1 MKYRSAVT
9 VIGTLCVMLVLSVV
23 SVTAQQTPAP
33 ANTEQALFK
42 QLVEKTQSRPARG
55 STQQE
60 GLRNINTHLSEIV
73 ALCDAYIGKY
83 PKGSN
88 LAAVKGHYV
97 RAKYFTT
104 HFAKDQAGKDKIVAE
119 ISTLIAE
126 YPEAP
131 EVLGLHVIMFQ
142 HYMGANQLDKAVV
155 HVRRFA
161 ETTPD
166 NAAAPGAWIMVY
178 RIESQREK
186 IAEAMSALKT
196 VLRKYPQSREAPFAR
211 AALEGLERVGKPL
224 ELKFTAIS
232 GKKIDL
238 ADYRGKV
245 VLVDFWATWCKP
257 CLVEIPGMIKLY
269 DEKKKEGFE
278 IIGISFDKDKQEMLD
293 YAKKAGM
300 TWPQYF
306 DGKGW
311 DNELGRT
318 FGIRSIPTTF
328 LVDRKGVLR
337 AVGLRGEQLTRRID
351 RLMKEGADKTN

>member
-1 MKYRSAVT
+1 MKRKFAVT

-23 SVTAQQTPAP
+23 SVTAQQAPAP

-55 STQQE
+55 STQAE
-60 GLRNINTHLSEIV
+60 SLRNINTHLSEII
-73 ALCDAYIGKY
+73 ALCDAYIEKY

-88 LAAVKGHYV
+88 LTAVKGHYV
-97 RAKYFTT
+97 RAKYFTA
-104 HFAKDQAGKDKIVAE
+104 HFAKDHAGKEKVVTE
-119 ISTLIAE
+119 ILALIAE
-126 YPEAP
+126 RPEAP
-131 EVLGLHVIMFQ
+131 EVLGLHGIMFQ
-142 HYMGANQLDKAVV
+142 HYIGVNQPDKAVV

-161 ETTPD
+161 EMTPD
-166 NAAAPGAWIMVY
+166 KAAAPNAWIMVY

-186 IAEAMSALKT
+186 NAEAMSALKT
-196 VLRKYPQSREAPFAR
+196 VLSKYPQSPEAAFAK
-211 AALEGLERVGKPL
+211 AALEGLKRIGKPL
-224 ELKFTAIS
+224 KLKFTALS

-257 CLVEIPGMIKLY
+257 CLTEIPGMIKLY

-311 DNELGRT
+311 DNKLGKT
-318 FGIRSIPTTF
+318 FGIKSIPATF

-337 AVGLRGEQLTRRID
+337 AVGLRGKQLAERVD
-351 RLMKEGADKTN
+351 GLLKEPKNR